1 MTWNPRRLLWISMLL
16 ILASPATAK
25 LPAEPS
31 GDAAPGASAW
41 KIKFDE
47 SGSIPVIVDGVL
59 YVGSADGAVHALD
72 PATGRIKWRFQTG
85 ESLSASTAG
94 PQVTTVPH
102 GTSMADQMS
111 AGLNALAKQKEE
123 GTRRVDMTP
132 AVDNRIV
139 FIGSGDRSFYGIDA
153 ATGTKKWSYVAGSGM
168 TSNDTVPAAI
178 VRNGTVYFA
187 TEDGLHAL
195 DALTGRKKWLF
206 ETLQEVPRQ
215 KAMPTKR
222 VPERPIVMDGAIVLT
237 AWPFIQGNTP
247 LKSFV
252 YAVDA
257 ESGQARWV
265 TGVDGIHI
273 TAPATSKGL
282 AFFAVEER
290 PTLLAHVDRV
300 TLYALGAGDGKVK
313 WKVGAEKEWGTR
325 PLLVAGD
332 TIYFSTEKSLSAV
345 EPETGRRLWTF
356 SADEIGTDLQ
366 ADDRHLYVATH
377 AGSMAR
383 PKDTLHALALATGQE
398 RWSRELNAR
407 VAMVHD
413 GVIYADG
420 ERVHAIDAATG
431 KELWSFKGA
440 GRESARLVSG
450 GRLFLTAPTVT
461 YAGTSQVDQGYL
473 RAIDAKTGEHGSEA
487 GR

>member
-1 MTWNPRRLLWISMLL
+1 MTKDSRILLWISMLL
-16 ILASPATAK
+16 ILASSAAAK
-25 LPAEPS
+25 SPDQQS
-31 GDAAPGASAW
+31 GDTAPGASGW
-41 KIKFDE
+41 KIRFDE
-47 SGSIPVIVDGVL
+47 SGSIPVIVDEVL
-59 YVGSADGAVHALD
+59 YIGSADGAVYALD
-72 PATGRIKWRFQTG
+72 PNTGRIKWRLQTG
-85 ESLSASTAG
+85 ESLPAATAG
-94 PQVTTVPH
+94 PQVKTVPH
-102 GTSMADQMS
+102 GASMADQMS
-111 AGLNALAKQKEE
+111 AGLNALEKQREE

-132 AVDNRIV
+132 AVENGIV
-139 FIGSGDRSFYGIDA
+139 FVGSGDHSFYGIDA
-153 ATGTKKWSYVAGSGM
+153 ATGKMKWSYVAGSGM

-195 DALTGRKKWLF
+195 DALTGEKKWLY

-215 KAMPTKR
+215 KFMPTKR
-222 VPERPIVMDGAIVLT
+222 VPTGPVVTDGAILLT

-282 AFFAVEER
+282 VFFAVEEQ
-290 PTLLAHVDRV
+290 PTLLARADRV
-300 TLYALGAGDGKVK
+300 TLYAVSAGDGKVK

-345 EPETGRRLWTF
+345 EPETGRRLWKF
-356 SADEIGTDLQ
+356 SANEIATDLR
-366 ADDRHLYVATH
+366 ADDQRLYVVTH
-377 AGSMAR
+377 MGSMTR
-383 PKDTLHALALATGQE
+383 PKDTLHALALTTGQE
-398 RWSRELNAR
+398 KWSRELNAR
-407 VAMVHD
+407 VAMVHE

-420 ERVHAIDAATG
+420 DRVHAIDAATG

-450 GRLFLTAPTVT
+450 GRLFLTSPTVT
-461 YAGTSQVDQGYL
+461 YAGTTRVDQGYL
-473 RAIDAKTGEHGSEA
+473 HAIDAKTGERGSDA
-487 GR
+487 SR